1 MSSISAQNPNQIKP
15 FCQHLPKHWLRNGTL
30 QTLLSHIQSP
40 NDRLVNQGEQTIL
53 IDGGTDETGMDPDG
67 AARLVGYY
75 TAHKSAE
82 PCRGLVM
89 TIHGWEGCSHS
100 SYNLV
105 VGSALVAAGYDVL
118 RLNLRDHG
126 PSHGLNRGLFYVTLL
141 NEVLAATRQVAAL
154 AGDLPFYLLGA
165 SLGGNFA
172 LRLALAHAAQPIDG
186 LAGILAVNPAINPS
200 RSTDLVDHHTWIRLY
215 FRRRWLASLH
225 TKQELFPALYNFAP
239 VEKIPS
245 IRDMTEWMIQH
256 YSTYPDVE
264 SYFADYAVSP
274 AKLNDL
280 TVPVTIVTAAD
291 DPIIPADDF
300 YNLPPHPL
308 LTVHVLPTGGHVGYT
323 DLFPLR
329 HFLAPMAL
337 EILGSFS

>member
-1 MSSISAQNPNQIKP
+1 MNTNDRGIGVKGALIDPY
-15 FCQHLPKHWLRNGTL
+15 LPKRILRNGTI
-30 QTLLSHIQSP
+30 QTLLSRAQSA
-40 NDRLVNQGEQTIL
+40 DDLLVNQGAQPIL
-53 IDGGTDETGMDPDG
+53 LDGGADATGMDPAG
-67 AARLVGYY
+67 TVRLLAYY
-75 TAHKSAE
+75 TAHKSSG
-82 PCRGLVM
+82 PRRGLVM

-105 VGSALVAAGYDVL
+105 VGSALVRAGYDVL

-126 PSHGLNRGLFYVTLL
+126 PTHRLNRGLFYVTLL
-141 NEVLAATRQVAAL
+141 AEVLAATRQVAAL
-154 AGDLPFYLLGA
+154 AGENPFYILGA

-172 LRLALAHAAQPIDG
+172 LRLALAHAAEPIPG
-186 LAGILAVNPAINPS
+186 LVGLLAINPVLNPS
-200 RSTDLVDHHTWIRLY
+200 RSSDLLDSHAWIRLY
-215 FRRRWLASLH
+215 FRGRWLASLRA
-225 TKQELFPALYNFAP
+225 KQKLFPDSYDFAP

-245 IRDMTEWMIQH
+245 IRAMTEWMLQH
-256 YSTYPDVE
+256 YSPYPDAE
-264 SYFADYAVSP
+264 SYFAAYAIP
-274 AKLNDL
+274 PDRLRQL

-300 YNLPPHPL
+300 YRLPSHPL
-308 LTVHVLPTGGHVGYT
+308 LRVRVLASGGHVGYT